1 MKRKKSIGLRIL
13 LGIAAIACGLA
24 VQVVGVFI
32 TKLIGIPLTFLDVL
46 FTFAGFGVMGYLI
59 YRWAIK

>member
-1 MKRKKSIGLRIL
+1 MKRKKSIGLRLL

-24 VQVVGVFI
+24 VQVVGTFI
-32 TKLIGIPLTFLDVL
+32 TKLIGIPFLDVL

-59 YRWAIK
+59 YKWSIK